1 MIKLLPHQQEAM
13 EQTAGQKNI
22 AVYHDMGLGKTFTG
36 SEMMCR
42 FGCRIN
48 LVVCQKSKVED
59 WVYHFKKHYTTYQG
73 EWVTPPR
80 VYNLTNKNDFEVFM
94 VAVNEK
100 MNLKNHCYLNV
111 VGVINYEL
119 AWRRKFLLQLTDF
132 CLMLDESSLIQN
144 KTAKQTKFILKL
156 QPSHVILLSGTPV
169 GGKYENLWTQL
180 HLMGWDIS
188 EKLYEKQ
195 YVNWTLTEDDGSGIR
210 HRIVDKDDPYKNIDR
225 LKRKMREYGAVFKKT
240 EECFQL
246 PEQTFTKVTVKP
258 SKEYKKFQ
266 KDCIIVMD
274 TMNLQEFHD
283 DSDFN
288 GEDIT
293 PRVELVGDTTLTKLL
308 YSRQLCG
315 HFNKDKLD
323 AFGDLVES
331 TQDRLIVFYSFNSEL
346 EALKKICH
354 QLGRPT
360 SEINGHCKDLTA
372 YEQETDSVTLC
383 QYQSASKGLNLQKCN
398 RIIYFTLPLSSE
410 DFEQSKKR
418 IHRIG
423 QERPCFYYLMIC
435 KGTVEEQILQTLET
449 RRDFTDELFKE
460 RNEPK

>member
-1 MIKLLPHQQEAM
+1 MIKLLPHQQEAID
-13 EQTAGQKNI
+13 QTAGLQNI

-36 SEMMCR
+36 SEMMKR
-42 FGCRIN
+42 FNCKVN
-48 LVVCQKSKVED
+48 LIVCQKSKVED
-59 WVYHFKKHYTTYQG
+59 WVNHIQQHYGLECETF
-73 EWVTPPR
+73 
-80 VYNLTNKNDFEVFM
+80 NLTVKKDFALFMEEVQKGYPQEFSQM
-94 VAVNEK
+94 
-100 MNLKNHCYLNV
+100 Y

-119 AWRRKFLLQLTDF
+119 AWRRKFLLTLKDF

-144 KTAKQTKFILKL
+144 KSAKQTKFILKL

-195 YVNWTLTEDDGSGIR
+195 YVNWKTIEAGGMV
-210 HRIVDKDDPYKNIDR
+210 HKIVDKDDPYKNTDR
-225 LKRKMREYGAVFKKT
+225 LKRKMREHGAVFKKT

-246 PEQTFTKVTVKP
+246 PEQTFTKVMIKP
-258 SKEYKKFQ
+258 IKEYWKFQ
-266 KDCIIVMD
+266 KDSIITMD
-274 TMNLQEFHD
+274 TLNLHEFHD
-283 DSDFN
+283 DSDFY
-288 GEDIT
+288 GKDVT
-293 PRVELVGDTTLTKLL
+293 PRVELIGDTTLTKLL
-308 YSRQLCG
+308 FSRQLCG
-315 HFNKDKLD
+315 HFNKDKLE
-323 AFGDLVES
+323 AFRDLVES
-331 TQDRLIVFYSFNSEL
+331 TQDRLIVFYSFNAEL
-346 EALKKICH
+346 EQLKKICH
-354 QLGRPT
+354 DLGRPT

-372 YEQETDSVTLC
+372 YEKESNSVTLC

-423 QERPCFYYLMIC
+423 QEKPCFYYLMIC
-435 KGTVEEQILQTLET
+435 KGTVEEQILQTLEA

-460 RNEPK
+460 RNEQK